1 MESVVRNFNTDENFW
16 ETNPSFKLIKEFK
29 EFHDKDKS
37 KGKRNSSQ
45 IMWAVAFLIDP
56 HEHNIWRNLIEEDR
70 KMLIQ
75 DDFLKK
81 KDFNWEDYEDLTDLY
96 YKLVLTVPEKDYL
109 ELISK
114 MTERKQF
121 IKDTS
126 YTLDNAK
133 ILDDM
138 VLKTA
143 KLYEELEVVK
153 QKLSQSKQ
161 IDGETKGGM
170 QESATEQGLL

>member
-1 MESVVRNFNTDENFW
+1 MESIVRNFNTDENFW

-29 EFHDKDKS
+29 EFHDTDKS
-37 KGKRNSSQ
+37 KGKGKSSQ
-45 IMWAVAFLIDP
+45 LMWAIAFLVDP
-56 HEHNIWRNLIEEDR
+56 HEHNIWKNLIEEDK

-81 KDFNWEDYEDLTDLY
+81 KDFDWEEYQPLIDTY
-96 YKLVLTVPEKDYL
+96 YNLVLTTPEKDYL

-121 IKDTS
+121 IKDTP

-153 QKLSQSKQ
+153 QKLAQSKD

-170 QESATEQGLL
+170 QESATEKGLL